1 MIGGKLGRVIE
12 ERARSDGD
20 GQTERNSEVMK
31 LFLVV
36 LALVAFL
43 LFCRGQ
49 GYEWTLGTDDEVKL
63 IQARIAAQWSCFGR
77 YDGTKEYDRVLRC
90 QADAEKLI
98 RDKFKWW

>member
-1 MIGGKLGRVIE
+1 MIGTGAAALLKDRRTGMETTKMNLLKGT
-12 ERARSDGD
+12 A
-20 GQTERNSEVMK
+20 
-31 LFLVV
+31 FVV